1 MAEPTRRAFVI
12 GAVGL
17 ASLCA
22 VGGVGTALNGKG
34 GILRPPGGQD
44 AARFS
49 ALCIKCDR
57 CRSAC
62 PESCIT
68 MATLENGILN
78 ARTPR
83 LDFHKG
89 TARFAAGVQM
99 CVQLEP
105 FARGSMRASR
115 RSGAR
120 LSTRTSALHSTAAA
134 VRNASTPAHTVRF
147 PGTDRI
153 PWSMHRCAMGA
164 ASVKTPVLE
173 QLEGLFGLA

>member
-89 TARFAAGVQM
+89 YCTFCGRCADVCATGAVCAGFDASVQKIGCAVIDQDKCLAFNGGGCQK
-99 CVQLEP
+99 CVD
-105 FARGSMRASR
+105 ACTYGAVSWNGSY
-115 RSGAR
+115 
-120 LSTRTSALHSTAAA
+120 
-134 VRNASTPAHTVRF
+134 
-147 PGTDRI
+147 

-164 ASVKTPVLE
+164 ASVKTPVPRT
-173 QLEGLFGLA
+173 A